1 MTRDGQQVLNL
12 GVLRSGKGQMV
23 GVGMIRADRASLASQ
38 PWLMG
43 QIKSKVGN
51 PSRHCFCA
59 KCGNDLTGR
68 VDCATERNGMSSS
81 GGKADRSSLLCVFCG
96 ASEVMSARSFR
107 LGQVQV
113 VQQTTMTLAPPV

>member
-1 MTRDGQQVLNL
+1 M
-12 GVLRSGKGQMV
+12 LRSGKGPIV

-43 QIKSKVGN
+43 QIKSKVGTA
-51 PSRHCFCA
+51 SRHCFCA

-68 VDCATERNGMSSS
+68 VECATESTGMLASS

-96 ASEVMSARSFR
+96 ASEVISAQSFR